1 MEIRRI
7 FDLLPYYQ
15 ENYSWKT
22 DAVAGKSNGEWRRYS
37 IQEYVE
43 ISNNISYGFLAKGV
57 KPGDKIAIISTNRPE
72 WNFLDM
78 GIMQIGAIPVPI
90 YPTISESDYQH
101 IFNHAEICYVIVEGE
116 ELLRKIEHILPEIP
130 SLKGIYTFINR
141 GRFNFLEEL
150 IQLGKE
156 NPVPEKVEKI
166 KTTIKSNDIATLI
179 YTSGTTGSPKG
190 VMLSHHNLIQNAK
203 ACSSI
208 PPVGSEGI
216 AMSFLPLCHVYERMM
231 NYLYQYLGISVY
243 YAENLGT
250 IGENIKEIKPHILTT
265 VPRLLEKIYDKI
277 ISNGRKLPWIQ
288 RQVFFWAVNIGQ
300 RFEFHNKN
308 GWIYNIQL
316 SIADKLVFSKWREA
330 LGGRFEVIVSGGA
343 SLQPRLGRVFTAA
356 GIPIMEG
363 YGLTETSPVIAVSNF
378 TKHGRKFGTVGPV
391 LPGVEV
397 KIAEDGEILC
407 RGHNVML
414 GYYKDPENTA
424 EAIDKEGWFHTGD
437 TGVIEPEGQ
446 LRITGRKKS
455 IFKTSFGKYV
465 NPQLIEEKFKES
477 PFIENIIVV
486 GENQK
491 FAAALIQPDFVFLKS
506 YCNLKNIPY
515 STSQEIIQNDIIRK
529 RIGKEVIKY
538 NKFFGETEKVKK
550 YEFISDEWSIQTR
563 ELTPTL
569 KLKRNVINAK
579 YKTMID
585 KLFE

>member
-15 ENYSWKT
+15 ENYGWKT

-101 IFNHAEICYVIVEGE
+101 ILNHAEICYVIVEGE

-156 NPVPEKVEKI
+156 NPVPEKVEGI

-190 VMLSHHNLIQNAK
+190 VMLSHNNLIQNAK

-477 PFIENIIVV
+477 PFIENIIVL

-506 YCNLKNIPY
+506 YCKLKNIPY
-515 STSQEIIQNDIIRK
+515 FTSQEIIQNDIIRK

>member
-15 ENYSWKT
+15 ENYGWKT

-101 IFNHAEICYVIVEGE
+101 ILNHAEICYVIVEGE

-190 VMLSHHNLIQNAK
+190 VMLSHNNLIQNAK

-506 YCNLKNIPY
+506 YCKLKNIPY
-515 STSQEIIQNDIIRK
+515 FTSQEIIQNDIIRK

>member
-15 ENYSWKT
+15 ENYGWKT

-57 KPGDKIAIISTNRPE
+57 NPGDKIAIISTNRPE

-101 IFNHAEICYVIVEGE
+101 ILNHAEICYVIVEGE

-156 NPVPEKVEKI
+156 NPTPEKVEEI
-166 KTTIKSNDIATLI
+166 KATIKSNDIATII

-190 VMLSHHNLIQNAK
+190 VMLSHNNLIQNSK
-203 ACSSI
+203 ACSCI

-316 SIADKLVFSKWREA
+316 SIANKLVFSKWREA

-491 FAAALIQPDFVFLKS
+491 FAAALIQPDFALLKS
-506 YCNLKNIPY
+506 YCKLKNIPY

-569 KLKRNVINAK
+569 KLKRNIINAK
-579 YKTMID
+579 YKEMID

>member
-7 FDLLPYYQ
+7 FDLLPYYL
-15 ENYSWKT
+15 ENYGWKT
-22 DAVAGKSNGEWRRYS
+22 DAVAGKLNGEWRRYS

-101 IFNHAEICYVIVEGE
+101 ILNHAEICYVIVEGE
-116 ELLRKIEHILPEIP
+116 ELLRKIEHILPEIS

-156 NPVPEKVEKI
+156 NPLSEKVEEI
-166 KTTIKSNDIATLI
+166 KETIKSNDIATLI

-190 VMLSHHNLIQNAK
+190 VMLSHNNLIQNAK

-288 RQVFFWAVNIGQ
+288 RQIFFWAVNIGQ

-391 LPGVEV
+391 LQGVEV

-424 EAIDKEGWFHTGD
+424 KAIDKEGWFHTGD

-477 PFIENIIVV
+477 PFIENIIVL

-506 YCNLKNIPY
+506 YCKLKNIPY